1 MGSSNFSGFHIIQQ
15 REMKLTGLVLLALLG
30 LCLSDTVD
38 ISPYVFRV
46 KRSPQNQNP
55 PTRIFTSNPNINSAA
70 AGALVGGLLSF
81 GQNQIFNPCTRN
93 SNRNQ
98 NTNKKIFGNGFNFGS
113 FVAGAAAGYGTSQL
127 ACNFL
132 NGCG

>member
-1 MGSSNFSGFHIIQQ
+1 MGSVQIFPVSISYS

-38 ISPYVFRV
+38 ISPYVFRI

-127 ACNFL
+127 ASNFL